1 MTQKIIFGD
10 RAILSFKKIVK
21 SFNPRRLFIVAG
33 KRSFR
38 QSGASKMFRKTINT
52 YEKYIFDSF
61 ANDPSIEDV
70 KIGIKIIKS
79 FKPDLIIAIGGGS
92 AIDMAKHLKIF
103 SIDSD
108 NLEEKIINK
117 KSLKNVNI
125 PLIAI
130 PTTSGTGSEST
141 SFAVIYIKN
150 KKYSVESQYLL
161 PEYALIIPELGDK
174 MSKSVRISTAL
185 DAYCQAIE
193 SYWSVNSTRSS
204 KLYSTKAIKILRKY
218 FLKSLSEDKK
228 ARYEM
233 FKAANYSGRAINITK
248 TTAAH
253 ALSYMLSKKYNLSHG
268 YSVAITLGKFFE
280 INSTIDQSIIQ
291 DKRGVRYI
299 KRNMRNLYK
308 VMGMDSARSCET
320 YWYSLMSKLNLTVN
334 TKKIGLKTDADIK
347 FIVDNIDVNRLKNNP
362 IKLNHKIVSKIFYDL
377 RNAQ

>member
-1 MTQKIIFGD
+1 MMQKIIFGD
-10 RAILSFKKIVK
+10 RAILSFEKLVK
-21 SFNPRRLFIVAG
+21 SFKPRRLFIVTG

-38 QSGASKMFRKTINT
+38 QSGASKMFRKTLNT
-52 YEKYIFDSF
+52 YEKYIFDSY

-70 KIGIKIIKS
+70 QIGIKIIKS
-79 FKPDLIIAIGGGS
+79 FKPDLIVAIGGGS

-103 SIDSD
+103 SIDND

-228 ARYEM
+228 ARSEM

-320 YWYSLMSKLNLTVN
+320 YWYSLMSRLNLTVN

-362 IKLNHKIVSKIFYDL
+362 IKLNPKIVSKIFYDL
-377 RNAQ
+377 RNAR